1 MPTNF
6 YFDNF
11 AHSGQQ
17 NLIEDLITE
26 SIKIYGYDN
35 FYIPRTLVK
44 EDNLFGEDVLS
55 KFDSAYPIE
64 MYIKNVEGF
73 DGEGEF
79 LSRFNVEVRD
89 SITFS
94 MSQKRW
100 QEEIPDGA
108 KKTDNQG
115 DLIQRPTEGDLIFF
129 PLTGQLYEIKYVDK
143 QPIFYQLGQLQMF
156 DLRCELFEFSHERVT
171 TGVKAIDDLAER
183 HTINVLNFQILIES
197 AKERAI
203 GTATTT
209 NDKVTGVIV
218 NSPGDYTTAPTLTF
232 SPPPA
237 AQVAVGSST
246 ISGDRVVSATVDSN
260 NQGTGYV
267 FGVDVH
273 VTFSNPT
280 GVLRD
285 TAEATATISGGVV
298 NSVTVTNP
306 GNFYNIAPTVG
317 VTASPTGDD
326 AILASSIGNN
336 SVLQIIIVS
345 GGSGYTTAPTV
356 TIGDP
361 QSASEFRAQ
370 GIATANAK
378 GNISTITITDGGKYY
393 ASAPTVIVGNPPDSI
408 RAEGQATL
416 TGTGVT
422 SVTVTNQGR
431 GYVQPNGTLIT
442 PIITF
447 STETFD
453 TGVGIKLEDN
463 SGLLLERTANTV
475 NVNSTANNE
484 FFETSKSGFIDF
496 SELNPFSEGTDW

>member
-1 MPTNF
+1 
-6 YFDNF
+6 
-11 AHSGQQ
+11 
-17 NLIEDLITE
+17 
-26 SIKIYGYDN
+26 
-35 FYIPRTLVK
+35 
-44 EDNLFGEDVLS
+44 
-55 KFDSAYPIE
+55 

-267 FGVDVH
+267 FGVDVP